1 MEEKLYRKHIIE
13 TAMGLQAVD
22 GLKCSPF
29 FVSQAERY
37 IEGEISLAK
46 LEAIIDEYYKNK
58 SIQEQAIAGKLN
70 KA

>member
-37 IEGEISLAK
+37 IEGEISLVE
-46 LEAIIDEYYKNK
+46 LEKIIDEYYKANPRRT
-58 SIQEQAIAGKLN
+58 SVRAESNNA
-70 KA
+70 